1 MHRKVNLLVA
11 LESFQYLD
19 SIIICIWPFSTKLFP
34 CIILV
39 TLDEIVVEA
48 IDAMKWIVDYAVQH
62 NSRYDRVF
70 RIIISSLVDDF

>member
-1 MHRKVNLLVA
+1 MIVHRKVNLLKA
-11 LESFQYLD
+11 LESVCRYSVII
-19 SIIICIWPFSTKLFP
+19 SIWLFSTKLFP
-34 CIILV
+34 YIILV

-70 RIIISSLVDDF
+70 RIMISSL